1 MIGKIEKLQDLE
13 YDAMA
18 ALMVIGKDKDLLEIF
33 LDDTTLNYSEIKKQL
48 LFGTLPD
55 SINNTIKN
63 LFDKIIL
70 TKPLFID
77 WYLRCLN
84 SDSKDFVEDSA
95 KEKPNKEDKKLP
107 RRYGKELILK
117 DIAKQGGKASNAQL
131 TAISVNDLKNLWAN
145 LSNKMVKELL
155 GTPTLSDVDYREIR
169 ATIKIL
175 ETKLKPLLKKK

>member
-1 MIGKIEKLQDLE
+1 MIGKIDKLQDLE
-13 YDAMA
+13 YDAMS

-33 LDDTTLNYSEIKKQL
+33 LEDTTLSYSEVKEQL
-48 LFGTLPD
+48 IFGTLSD
-55 SINNTIKN
+55 SIKDSIKN

-77 WYLRCLN
+77 WYLRFLN
-84 SDSKDFVEDSA
+84 SDSKEITEEPI
-95 KEKPNKEDKKLP
+95 KEKPTKDDKKLP
-107 RRYGKELILK
+107 RRYGKEQIIK
-117 DIAKQGGKASNAQL
+117 DIAKQDGKATNAQL

-145 LSNKMVKELL
+145 LSNKMIKELL
-155 GTPTLSDVDYREIR
+155 GTPSLNDADYREIR

>member
-1 MIGKIEKLQDLE
+1 MIGKIDKLQDLE
-13 YDAMA
+13 YDAVA

-33 LDDTTLNYSEIKKQL
+33 LEDTTLTYSEVKEQL

-55 SINNTIKN
+55 SIKDSIKN

-70 TKPLFID
+70 SKPLFID
-77 WYLRCLN
+77 WYLRIVN
-84 SDSKDFVEDSA
+84 SDNKEITEEPK
-95 KEKPNKEDKKLP
+95 KEKPTKEDKKLP

-117 DIAKQGGKASNAQL
+117 DIANQGGKASNAQL

-145 LSNKMVKELL
+145 LSNKMIKELL
-155 GTPTLSDVDYREIR
+155 GTPILNDTDYREIR

-175 ETKLKPLLKKK
+175 ETKLKPILKKK